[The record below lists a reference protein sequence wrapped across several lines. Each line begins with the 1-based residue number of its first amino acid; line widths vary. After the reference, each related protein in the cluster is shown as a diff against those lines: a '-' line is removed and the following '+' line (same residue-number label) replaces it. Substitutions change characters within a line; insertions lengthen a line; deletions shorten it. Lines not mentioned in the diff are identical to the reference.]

1 MPIKLFRIIDKYIVW
16 FMILIFFRLKY
27 LFSYHKKQIIKQPKK
42 ILVIRLW
49 ALWSSLLTF
58 PMIKQLEDH
67 YWKNVQYSLLATSR
81 NIGVFKNQLYFSKT
95 YNLFKIKDILTLIFS
110 FKKYDIV
117 IDVEEYFMISA
128 FMSMWLGKINIWYNN
143 IKLRW
148 LVYVGSCKYSEKQHN
163 LINCLNLLTKLWI
176 NIYKPEYMEKIIYK
190 EKDKINI
197 DNFFKQFNN
206 QKIICLHTWW
216 AETAPDRFRS
226 NDNRIKLIE
235 NLIKQYWDE
244 IIILLSWTKFEE
256 KWVKEII
263 INLGQHNNIINICW
277 MFNLFEFA
285 YLIEKCSLM
294 ISNDTWPMHL
304 AAAMWTKTIWLFGP
318 NLPILFG
325 PWPLDKNI
333 WFYKWNGEIYI
344 KPHQGIFK
352 KDNENNINKI
362 THKEI
367 FTLINNF
374 LWK

>member
-1 MPIKLFRIIDKYIVW
+1 
-16 FMILIFFRLKY
+16 
-27 LFSYHKKQIIKQPKK
+27 
-42 ILVIRLW
+42 
-49 ALWSSLLTF
+49 
-58 PMIKQLEDH
+58 MIKQLEDH
-67 YWKNVQYSLLATSR
+67 YGKNVQYSLLATSR

-128 FMSMWLGKINIWYNN
+128 FMSMWLGKINIGYNN
-143 IKLRW
+143 IKLRG

-163 LINCLNLLTKLWI
+163 LINCLNLLTKLGI

-206 QKIICLHTWW
+206 QKIICLHTGG

-235 NLIKQYWDE
+235 NLIKQYGDE
-244 IIILLSWTKFEE
+244 IIILLSGTKFEE
-256 KWVKEII
+256 KGVKEII
-263 INLGQHNNIINICW
+263 INLGQHNNIINICG

-294 ISNDTWPMHL
+294 ISNDTGPMHL
-304 AAAMWTKTIWLFGP
+304 AAAMGTKTIGLFGP

-333 WFYKWNGEIYI
+333 GFYKGNGEIYI

-374 LWK
+374 LGK